1 MANAIT
7 ENKIFA
13 LSGCG
18 YVFFILQLISFIN
31 RYNFIIVIFSLS
43 IIYVFYMHYI
53 CTFFSFHYLYFFYLF
68 FNFYIAYNFNCIYVI
83 NIFKY
88 FSILN
93 YINVPIIAI
102 YNFITTKF
110 KRL

>member
-43 IIYVFYMHYI
+43 IIYVFLYALHMYFF
-53 CTFFSFHYLYFFYLF
+53 FFSLFVFFLF
-68 FNFYIAYNFNCIYVI
+68 
-83 NIFKY
+83 IF
-88 FSILN
+88 
-93 YINVPIIAI
+93 
-102 YNFITTKF
+102 
-110 KRL
+110 